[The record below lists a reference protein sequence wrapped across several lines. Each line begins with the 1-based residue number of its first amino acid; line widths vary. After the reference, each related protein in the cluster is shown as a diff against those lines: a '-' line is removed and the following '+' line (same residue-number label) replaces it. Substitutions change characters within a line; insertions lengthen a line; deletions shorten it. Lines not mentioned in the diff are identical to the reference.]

1 MIEFTLTWTKIK
13 RRPMW
18 EWEVKTETRFNYRKI
33 KLPFSYA
40 HLGPAHTMDALLVGL
55 GESVHPPARPQAT
68 FGKA

>member
-1 MIEFTLTWTKIK
+1 
-13 RRPMW
+13 MW